1 MGSRSGDVDPT
12 VLSHIG
18 NISFKGCV
26 REKQKGV
33 QTDPELNSVLNATI
47 YTYICCARRNF
58 LTILELEKPCGKI
71 IFYLFS
77 PSAQQI
83 EVKLVSINAEFN
95 SGLANTPFYFLQ
107 RLPLK
112 TLINYCK

>member
-1 MGSRSGDVDPT
+1 MGFSPLSGIMMGSRSGDVDPT

-47 YTYICCARRNF
+47 YTSICCARRNF
-58 LTILELEKPCGKI
+58 LTILELENPCGKI
-71 IFYLFS
+71 IF
-77 PSAQQI
+77 
-83 EVKLVSINAEFN
+83 
-95 SGLANTPFYFLQ
+95 
-107 RLPLK
+107 
-112 TLINYCK
+112 